1 MKRTKSSDTH
11 SQKRQR
17 KRTPNTNHAHGANGR
32 PVVLANVR
40 YSVDIVALKEYAA
53 TDEAGRTKASS
64 NQNDVKS
71 GFTERQLIE
80 LFLKHVVSSASGD
93 GICTV
98 SYTRSEIGQAL
109 VDAGFIDG
117 A

>member
-1 MKRTKSSDTH
+1 MHNHESHLSQQTATKSNTRMKRTKSSDTH

-17 KRTPNTNHAHGANGR
+17 KRTPDTNHAHGANGR

-64 NQNDVKS
+64 NENDVKS
-71 GFTERQLIE
+71 GFT
-80 LFLKHVVSSASGD
+80 
-93 GICTV
+93 
-98 SYTRSEIGQAL
+98 
-109 VDAGFIDG
+109 
-117 A
+117 